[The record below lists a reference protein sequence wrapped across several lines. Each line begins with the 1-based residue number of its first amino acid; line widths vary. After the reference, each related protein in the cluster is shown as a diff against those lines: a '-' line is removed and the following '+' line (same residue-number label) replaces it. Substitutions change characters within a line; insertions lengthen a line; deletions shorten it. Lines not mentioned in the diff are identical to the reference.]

1 MKRFSEHIK
10 ESQINNGVTFGNSL
24 NNGVTNHYTPVQNIL
39 TNIKNLFCQLLG
51 VYAEVAEDGFSI
63 KLSSVQFTSEQK
75 TSEILHRP
83 MYNDVFSYGTSTLE
97 GYIMS
102 QGLRKVTMINL
113 GSYYVVYFSP
123 EDIKAAQPPISMET
137 NAKGYS
143 CEGEYSGECCPSPCE
158 MKESLYD
165 EFELSYLN
173 EDDQNGSNDN
183 SDDQNSNNDSSNDK
197 DSNTDN
203 SSNDNSKKESDDQ
216 ISEILNNKDKV
227 KAAKQLEILISQKI
241 NFPREFY
248 FTAIKFKNEDEAI
261 ALRWKYDK
269 KLPTGKSTENIRSI
283 MHIFGTGENA
293 IWVQDYAKDSIV
305 ELPKEI
311 KTLIDNV
318 LKILGAESTNDPAIF
333 NLGSG
338 NSDAQNSDDKNSDEQ
353 NNNDD
358 NQNDDQNNND
368 DKDKNNDDSKSVSL

>member
-10 ESQINNGVTFGNSL
+10 ESKINNVVTFGNSL

-83 MYNDVFSYGTSTLE
+83 MYNDAFSYGTSSLE

-102 QGLRKVTMINL
+102 QGLRKVTLINL

-123 EDIKAAQPPISMET
+123 EDIKAAQSPINME
-137 NAKGYS
+137 NNIKGYTS
-143 CEGEYSGECCPSPCE
+143 VGEYSGECCPNPCE

-165 EFELSYLN
+165 EFELCYLN
-173 EDDQNGSNDN
+173 EKEDNSNNSNDN
-183 SDDQNSNNDSSNDK
+183 SSDQNNDSSSDESN
-197 DSNTDN
+197 NTDN
-203 SSNDNSKKESDDQ
+203 SSNDNSNSDSDDK
-216 ISEILNNKDKV
+216 ISEILNSEDKV
-227 KAAKQLEILISQKI
+227 KAAKQLEIIISQKI
-241 NFPREFY
+241 QLSREFY

-269 KLPTGKSTENIRSI
+269 KLPNGKSTENVRSI

-311 KTLIDNV
+311 KQLIENV
-318 LKILGAESTNDPAIF
+318 LKILGAKSTNDPAIF

-338 NSDAQNSDDKNSDEQ
+338 SSDDSNSDDQ
-353 NNNDD
+353 NNGDD

-368 DKDKNNDDSKSVSL
+368 DKNTTNDSKSVEAL

>member
-10 ESQINNGVTFGNSL
+10 ESKINNVVTFGNSL

-51 VYAEVAEDGFSI
+51 VDAEVAEDGFSI

-83 MYNDVFSYGTSTLE
+83 MYNDVFSYGTSSLE

-102 QGLRKVTMINL
+102 QGLRKVTLINL

-123 EDIKAAQPPISMET
+123 EDIKAAQSPINME
-137 NAKGYS
+137 NNVKGYTS
-143 CEGEYSGECCPSPCE
+143 VGEYSGECCPNPCE

-165 EFELSYLN
+165 EFELCYLN
-173 EDDQNGSNDN
+173 ENEDNSNDN
-183 SDDQNSNNDSSNDK
+183 SGDQNNNNDSSSDEPN
-197 DSNTDN
+197 NTDN
-203 SSNDNSKKESDDQ
+203 SSNDSSNSDSDDK
-216 ISEILNNKDKV
+216 ISEILNSEDKV

-241 NFPREFY
+241 QLSREFY

-269 KLPTGKSTENIRSI
+269 KLPNGKSTENVRSI

-311 KTLIDNV
+311 KQLIENV
-318 LKILGAESTNDPAIF
+318 LKILGAKSTNDPAIF

-338 NSDAQNSDDKNSDEQ
+338 SSDDNNSDDQ
-353 NNNDD
+353 NNGDD

-368 DKDKNNDDSKSVSL
+368 DKNTTNDSKSVEAL

>member
-10 ESQINNGVTFGNSL
+10 ESQINNGVTPGNSL

-51 VYAEVAEDGFSI
+51 VYAEIAEDGFSI

-75 TSEILHRP
+75 TSEILHRA

-143 CEGEYSGECCPSPCE
+143 YEGEYSGECCPSPCE

-165 EFELSYLN
+165 EFELSYLK
-173 EDDQNGSNDN
+173 EDDQNSSNDN
-183 SDDQNSNNDSSNDK
+183 SDDQNSNDDSSNNK
-197 DSNTDN
+197 DNNIDN

-318 LKILGAESTNDPAIF
+318 LKILGAESTNDPSIF

-338 NSDAQNSDDKNSDEQ
+338 NSDDKNSDDQ
-353 NNNDD
+353 NNKDD

-368 DKDKNNDDSKSVSL
+368 DKDKNNDDSKSVSLL

>member
-10 ESQINNGVTFGNSL
+10 ESKINNGVTFGNSL

-83 MYNDVFSYGTSTLE
+83 MYNDAFSYGTSSLE

-102 QGLRKVTMINL
+102 QGLRKVTLINL

-123 EDIKAAQPPISMET
+123 EDIKAAQSPINME
-137 NAKGYS
+137 NNVKGYTS
-143 CEGEYSGECCPSPCE
+143 VGEYSGECCPNPCE

-165 EFELSYLN
+165 EFELCYLN
-173 EDDQNGSNDN
+173 EKEDNSNDN
-183 SDDQNSNNDSSNDK
+183 SGDQNNNDSSSDEPN
-197 DSNTDN
+197 NTDN
-203 SSNDNSKKESDDQ
+203 SSNDSSNSDSDDK
-216 ISEILNNKDKV
+216 ISEILNSEDKV

-241 NFPREFY
+241 QLSREFY

-269 KLPTGKSTENIRSI
+269 KLPNGKSTENVRSI

-305 ELPKEI
+305 ELPKAI
-311 KTLIDNV
+311 KQLIENV
-318 LKILGAESTNDPAIF
+318 LKILGAKSTNDPAIF
-333 NLGSG
+333 NLGNGS
-338 NSDAQNSDDKNSDEQ
+338 SDDSNSDDQ
-353 NNNDD
+353 NNGDD

-368 DKDKNNDDSKSVSL
+368 DKNTTNDSKSVEAL

>member
-10 ESQINNGVTFGNSL
+10 ESKINNVVTFGNSL

-83 MYNDVFSYGTSTLE
+83 MYNDAFSYGTSSLE

-102 QGLRKVTMINL
+102 QGLRKVTLINL

-123 EDIKAAQPPISMET
+123 EDIKAAQSPINME
-137 NAKGYS
+137 NNIKGYTS
-143 CEGEYSGECCPSPCE
+143 VGEYSGECCPNPCE

-165 EFELSYLN
+165 EFELCYLN
-173 EDDQNGSNDN
+173 EKEDNSNNSNDN
-183 SDDQNSNNDSSNDK
+183 SSDQNNDSSSDESN
-197 DSNTDN
+197 NTDN
-203 SSNDNSKKESDDQ
+203 SSNDNSNSDSDDK
-216 ISEILNNKDKV
+216 ISEILNSEDKV

-241 NFPREFY
+241 QLSREFY

-269 KLPTGKSTENIRSI
+269 KLPNGKSTENVRSI

-311 KTLIDNV
+311 KQLIENV
-318 LKILGAESTNDPAIF
+318 LKILGAKSTNDPAIF

-338 NSDAQNSDDKNSDEQ
+338 SSDDSNSDDQ
-353 NNNDD
+353 NNKDD

-368 DKDKNNDDSKSVSL
+368 DKNTTNDSKSVEAL

>member
-10 ESQINNGVTFGNSL
+10 ESKINNGVTFGNSL

-75 TSEILHRP
+75 TSEILHRS
-83 MYNDVFSYGTSTLE
+83 MYNDVFSYGTSSLE

-102 QGLRKVTMINL
+102 QGLRKVTLINL

-123 EDIKAAQPPISMET
+123 EDIIAAQSPINME
-137 NAKGYS
+137 NNVKGYTS
-143 CEGEYSGECCPSPCE
+143 VGEYSGECCPNPCE

-165 EFELSYLN
+165 EFELCYLN
-173 EDDQNGSNDN
+173 EKEDNSNNSNDN
-183 SDDQNSNNDSSNDK
+183 SGDQNNNDSSSDEPN
-197 DSNTDN
+197 NTDN
-203 SSNDNSKKESDDQ
+203 SSNDNSNSDSDDK
-216 ISEILNNKDKV
+216 ISEILNSEDKV
-227 KAAKQLEILISQKI
+227 KAAKQLEIIISQKI
-241 NFPREFY
+241 QLSREFY

-269 KLPTGKSTENIRSI
+269 KLPNGKSTENVRSI

-311 KTLIDNV
+311 KKLIENV
-318 LKILGAESTNDPAIF
+318 LKILGAKSTNDPAIF
-333 NLGSG
+333 NLGSSS
-338 NSDAQNSDDKNSDEQ
+338 SDDSNSDDQ
-353 NNNDD
+353 NIGDD
-358 NQNDDQNNND
+358 KQNDDQNNND
-368 DKDKNNDDSKSVSL
+368 DKNTTNDSKSVELL

>member
-10 ESQINNGVTFGNSL
+10 ESKINNAVTFGNSL

-75 TSEILHRP
+75 TSEILHRA

-102 QGLRKVTMINL
+102 QGLRKITMINL

-123 EDIKAAQPPISMET
+123 EDIKAAQSPINME
-137 NAKGYS
+137 NNIKGYAS
-143 CEGEYSGECCPSPCE
+143 VGEYSGECCPNPCE

-165 EFELSYLN
+165 EFELCYLKEK
-173 EDDQNGSNDN
+173 EDNSNNSNDN
-183 SDDQNSNNDSSNDK
+183 SDDQNNNNDSSGDESN
-197 DSNTDN
+197 NTDN
-203 SSNDNSKKESDDQ
+203 GSNDNSNSDSDDK
-216 ISEILNNKDKV
+216 ISEILNSEDKV
-227 KAAKQLEILISQKI
+227 KAAKQLEILVSQKI
-241 NFPREFY
+241 QLSREFY

-269 KLPTGKSTENIRSI
+269 KLPNGKSTENVRSI

-311 KTLIDNV
+311 KQLIENV
-318 LKILGAESTNDPAIF
+318 LKILGAKSTNDPAIF

-338 NSDAQNSDDKNSDEQ
+338 NSDDSNSDDQ
-353 NNNDD
+353 NNKDD
-358 NQNDDQNNND
+358 KQNDDQNNSD
-368 DKDKNNDDSKSVSL
+368 DKNTTNDSKSVEAL

>member
-10 ESQINNGVTFGNSL
+10 ESKINNVVTFGNSL

-83 MYNDVFSYGTSTLE
+83 MYNDAFSYGTSSLE

-102 QGLRKVTMINL
+102 QGLRKVTLINL

-123 EDIKAAQPPISMET
+123 EDIKAAQSPINME
-137 NAKGYS
+137 NNVKGYTS
-143 CEGEYSGECCPSPCE
+143 VGEYSGECCPNPCE

-165 EFELSYLN
+165 EFELCYLK
-173 EDDQNGSNDN
+173 EKEDN
-183 SDDQNSNNDSSNDK
+183 SDDQNNNDSSSDK
-197 DSNTDN
+197 PNNTDN
-203 SSNDNSKKESDDQ
+203 SSNDNSNSDSDDK
-216 ISEILNNKDKV
+216 ISEILNSEDKV

-241 NFPREFY
+241 QLSREFY

-269 KLPTGKSTENIRSI
+269 KLPNGKSTENVRSI

-311 KTLIDNV
+311 KKLIENV
-318 LKILGAESTNDPAIF
+318 LKILGAKSTNDPAIF

-338 NSDAQNSDDKNSDEQ
+338 SSDDSNSDDQ
-353 NNNDD
+353 NNEDD

-368 DKDKNNDDSKSVSL
+368 DKNTTNDSKSDEAL

>member
-10 ESQINNGVTFGNSL
+10 ESKINNVVTFGNSL

-83 MYNDVFSYGTSTLE
+83 MYNDAFSYGTSSLE

-102 QGLRKVTMINL
+102 QGLRKVTLINL

-123 EDIKAAQPPISMET
+123 EDIKAAQSPINME
-137 NAKGYS
+137 NNVKGYTS
-143 CEGEYSGECCPSPCE
+143 VGEYSGECCPNPCE

-165 EFELSYLN
+165 EFELCYLKEN
-173 EDDQNGSNDN
+173 EDNSNNSNDN
-183 SDDQNSNNDSSNDK
+183 SGDQNNNDSSGDESN
-197 DSNTDN
+197 NTDN
-203 SSNDNSKKESDDQ
+203 SSNDNSNSDSDDK
-216 ISEILNNKDKV
+216 ISEILNSEDKV

-241 NFPREFY
+241 QLSREFY

-269 KLPTGKSTENIRSI
+269 KLPNGKSTENVRSI

-305 ELPKEI
+305 ELPKDI
-311 KTLIDNV
+311 KQLIENV
-318 LKILGAESTNDPAIF
+318 LKILGAKSTNDPAIF
-333 NLGSG
+333 NLGSSS
-338 NSDAQNSDDKNSDEQ
+338 SDDSNSDDQ

-368 DKDKNNDDSKSVSL
+368 DKNTTNDSKSVEAL

>member
-10 ESQINNGVTFGNSL
+10 ESKINNGVTFGNSL

-75 TSEILHRP
+75 TSEILHRS
-83 MYNDVFSYGTSTLE
+83 MYNDAFSYGTSSLE

-102 QGLRKVTMINL
+102 QGLRKVTLINL

-123 EDIKAAQPPISMET
+123 EDIKAAQSPINME
-137 NAKGYS
+137 NNVKGYTS
-143 CEGEYSGECCPSPCE
+143 VGEYSGECCPNPCE

-165 EFELSYLN
+165 EFELCYLKEK
-173 EDDQNGSNDN
+173 EDNLNNSNDN
-183 SDDQNSNNDSSNDK
+183 SDDQNNNNDSSSDEPN
-197 DSNTDN
+197 NTDN
-203 SSNDNSKKESDDQ
+203 SSNDSSNSDSDDK
-216 ISEILNNKDKV
+216 ISEILNSEDKV

-241 NFPREFY
+241 QLSREFY

-269 KLPTGKSTENIRSI
+269 KLPNGKSTENIRSI

-305 ELPKEI
+305 ELPKAI
-311 KTLIDNV
+311 KQLIENV
-318 LKILGAESTNDPAIF
+318 LKILGAKSTNDPAIF

-338 NSDAQNSDDKNSDEQ
+338 SSDDSNSDDQ
-353 NNNDD
+353 NNGDD
-358 NQNDDQNNND
+358 NHNDDQNNND
-368 DKDKNNDDSKSVSL
+368 DKNTTND

>member
-10 ESQINNGVTFGNSL
+10 ESKINNVVTFGNSL

-63 KLSSVQFTSEQK
+63 KLSSVQFTSEKK

-83 MYNDVFSYGTSTLE
+83 MYNDVFSYGTSSLE

-102 QGLRKVTMINL
+102 QGLRKVTLINL

-123 EDIKAAQPPISMET
+123 EDIKAAQSPINME
-137 NAKGYS
+137 NNVKGYVS
-143 CEGEYSGECCPSPCE
+143 VGKYSGECCPNPCE

-165 EFELSYLN
+165 EFELCYLKEK
-173 EDDQNGSNDN
+173 EDNSNNSNDN
-183 SDDQNSNNDSSNDK
+183 SDDQNNNDSSSNETN
-197 DSNTDN
+197 NTDN
-203 SSNDNSKKESDDQ
+203 SSNDNSNSDSDDK
-216 ISEILNNKDKV
+216 ISEILNSEDKV
-227 KAAKQLEILISQKI
+227 KAAKQLEIIISQKI
-241 NFPREFY
+241 QLSREFY

-269 KLPTGKSTENIRSI
+269 KLPNGKSTENVRSI

-311 KTLIDNV
+311 KQLIENV
-318 LKILGAESTNDPAIF
+318 LKILGAKSTNDPAIF

-338 NSDAQNSDDKNSDEQ
+338 SSDDSNSDDQ
-353 NNNDD
+353 NNKDD
-358 NQNDDQNNND
+358 KQNDDQNNSD
-368 DKDKNNDDSKSVSL
+368 DKNTTNDSKSVEAL

>member
-10 ESQINNGVTFGNSL
+10 ESQINNGVTPGNSH

-75 TSEILHRP
+75 TSEILHRA

-102 QGLRKVTMINL
+102 HGLRKVTMINL

-165 EFELSYLN
+165 EFELSYLK
-173 EDDQNGSNDN
+173 EDDQNDSNDN
-183 SDDQNSNNDSSNDK
+183 SDDQNSNDDSSNNK
-197 DSNTDN
+197 DNNTDN
-203 SSNDNSKKESDDQ
+203 SSNDSSNSDSDDK
-216 ISEILNNKDKV
+216 ISEILNSEDKV

-241 NFPREFY
+241 QLSREFY

-269 KLPTGKSTENIRSI
+269 KLPNGKSTENVRSI

-305 ELPKEI
+305 ELPKAI
-311 KTLIDNV
+311 KQLIENV
-318 LKILGAESTNDPAIF
+318 LKILGAKSTNDPAIF

-338 NSDAQNSDDKNSDEQ
+338 SSDDSNSDDQ
-353 NNNDD
+353 NKGDD
-358 NQNDDQNNND
+358 NHNDDQNNND
-368 DKDKNNDDSKSVSL
+368 DKNTTNDSKSVEAL

>member
-10 ESQINNGVTFGNSL
+10 ESKINNGVTFGNSL

-75 TSEILHRP
+75 TSEILNRS
-83 MYNDVFSYGTSTLE
+83 MYNDVFSYGTSSLE

-102 QGLRKVTMINL
+102 QGLRKVTLINL

-123 EDIKAAQPPISMET
+123 EDIKAAQSPINME
-137 NAKGYS
+137 NNVKGYTS
-143 CEGEYSGECCPSPCE
+143 VGEYSGECCPNPCE

-165 EFELSYLN
+165 EFELCYLKEK
-173 EDDQNGSNDN
+173 EDNLNNSNDN
-183 SDDQNSNNDSSNDK
+183 SSDQNNNDSSSNEPN
-197 DSNTDN
+197 NTDN
-203 SSNDNSKKESDDQ
+203 SSNNNSNSDSDGK
-216 ISEILNNKDKV
+216 ISEILNSEDKV

-241 NFPREFY
+241 QLSREFY

-269 KLPTGKSTENIRSI
+269 KLPNGKSTENVRSI

-311 KTLIDNV
+311 KKLIENV
-318 LKILGAESTNDPAIF
+318 LKILGAKSTNDPAIF

-338 NSDAQNSDDKNSDEQ
+338 NSDDSNSDDQ
-353 NNNDD
+353 NNKDD
-358 NQNDDQNNND
+358 KQNDDQNNSD
-368 DKDKNNDDSKSVSL
+368 GKNTTNDSKSVEAL

>member
-10 ESQINNGVTFGNSL
+10 ESQINNGVTFSNSL

-123 EDIKAAQPPISMET
+123 EDIKAAQPPISMEN

-143 CEGEYSGECCPSPCE
+143 CEGECCPSPCE

-183 SDDQNSNNDSSNDK
+183 SNDQNSNDDSSNDK

-203 SSNDNSKKESDDQ
+203 SSNDSSKKESDDQ

-241 NFPREFY
+241 SFPREFY
-248 FTAIKFKNEDEAI
+248 FSAIKFKNEDEAI

-311 KTLIDNV
+311 KKLIENV
-318 LKILGAESTNDPAIF
+318 LKILGAESTDDPAIF

-338 NSDAQNSDDKNSDEQ
+338 NSDDKNS
-353 NNNDD
+353 
-358 NQNDDQNNND
+358 DDQNNND
-368 DKDKNNDDSKSVSL
+368 DKDKNNDDSKSVSLL

>member
-10 ESQINNGVTFGNSL
+10 ESQINNGVTPGNSL

-51 VYAEVAEDGFSI
+51 VYAEIAEDGFSI

-75 TSEILHRP
+75 TSEILHRA

-143 CEGEYSGECCPSPCE
+143 YEGEYSGECCPSPCE

-165 EFELSYLN
+165 EFELSYLK
-173 EDDQNGSNDN
+173 EDDQNSSNDN
-183 SDDQNSNNDSSNDK
+183 SDDQNSNDDSSNNK
-197 DSNTDN
+197 DNNIDN

-318 LKILGAESTNDPAIF
+318 LKILGAESTNDPSIF

-338 NSDAQNSDDKNSDEQ
+338 NSDDKNSDDQ
-353 NNNDD
+353 NNKDD

-368 DKDKNNDDSKSVSL
+368 DNDKNNDDSKSVSLL

>member
-10 ESQINNGVTFGNSL
+10 ESKINNVVTFSNSL

-39 TNIKNLFCQLLG
+39 TNVKNLFCQLLG

-83 MYNDVFSYGTSTLE
+83 MYNDAFSYGTSSLE

-102 QGLRKVTMINL
+102 QGLRKVTLINL

-123 EDIKAAQPPISMET
+123 EDIKAAQSPISMEN
-137 NAKGYS
+137 NAKGYTS
-143 CEGEYSGECCPSPCE
+143 VGEYSGECCPNPCE

-165 EFELSYLN
+165 EFELCYLKEK
-173 EDDQNGSNDN
+173 EDNSNNSNDN
-183 SDDQNSNNDSSNDK
+183 SDDQNNNNDSSGDESN
-197 DSNTDN
+197 NTDN
-203 SSNDNSKKESDDQ
+203 SSNDNSNSDSDDK
-216 ISEILNNKDKV
+216 ISEILNSEDKV
-227 KAAKQLEILISQKI
+227 KAAKQLEILVSQKI
-241 NFPREFY
+241 QLSREFY

-269 KLPTGKSTENIRSI
+269 KLPNGKSTENVRSI

-311 KTLIDNV
+311 KKLIENV
-318 LKILGAESTNDPAIF
+318 LKILGAKSTNDPAIF

-338 NSDAQNSDDKNSDEQ
+338 SSNDSNSDDQ
-353 NNNDD
+353 NNGDD

-368 DKDKNNDDSKSVSL
+368 DKNTTNDSKSVEAL

>member
-10 ESQINNGVTFGNSL
+10 ESKINNGVTFGNSL

-83 MYNDVFSYGTSTLE
+83 MYNDVFSYGTSSLG

-102 QGLRKVTMINL
+102 QGLRKVTLINL

-123 EDIKAAQPPISMET
+123 EDIKAAQSPINMEN

-143 CEGEYSGECCPSPCE
+143 CVGEYSGECCPNPCE

-165 EFELSYLN
+165 EFELCYLKEK
-173 EDDQNGSNDN
+173 EDNSNNSNDN
-183 SDDQNSNNDSSNDK
+183 SDDQNTNNDSSSDEPN
-197 DSNTDN
+197 NTDN
-203 SSNDNSKKESDDQ
+203 SSNDNSNSDSDDK
-216 ISEILNNKDKV
+216 ISEILNSEDKV
-227 KAAKQLEILISQKI
+227 KAAKQLEIIISQKI
-241 NFPREFY
+241 QLSREFY

-269 KLPTGKSTENIRSI
+269 KLPNGKSTENVRSI

-305 ELPKEI
+305 ELPKAI
-311 KTLIDNV
+311 KQLIENV
-318 LKILGAESTNDPAIF
+318 LKILGAKSTNDPAIF

-338 NSDAQNSDDKNSDEQ
+338 SSDDNNSDDQ
-353 NNNDD
+353 NNGDD
-358 NQNDDQNNND
+358 KQNDDQNNND
-368 DKDKNNDDSKSVSL
+368 DKNTTNDSK

>member
-10 ESQINNGVTFGNSL
+10 ESKINNGVTFGNSL

-83 MYNDVFSYGTSTLE
+83 MYNDVFSYGTSSLE

-102 QGLRKVTMINL
+102 QGLRKVTLINL

-123 EDIKAAQPPISMET
+123 EDIKAAQSPINME
-137 NAKGYS
+137 NNIKGYTS
-143 CEGEYSGECCPSPCE
+143 VGEYSGECCPNPCE

-165 EFELSYLN
+165 EFELCYLN
-173 EDDQNGSNDN
+173 EKEDNSNNSNDN
-183 SDDQNSNNDSSNDK
+183 SSDQNNDSSSDESN
-197 DSNTDN
+197 NTDN
-203 SSNDNSKKESDDQ
+203 SSNDNSNSDSDDK
-216 ISEILNNKDKV
+216 ISEILNSEDKV

-241 NFPREFY
+241 QLSREFY

-269 KLPTGKSTENIRSI
+269 KLPNGKSTENVRSI

-311 KTLIDNV
+311 KKLIENV
-318 LKILGAESTNDPAIF
+318 LKILGAKSTNDPAIF

-338 NSDAQNSDDKNSDEQ
+338 SSDDSNSDDQ
-353 NNNDD
+353 NNKDD
-358 NQNDDQNNND
+358 KQNDDQNNSD
-368 DKDKNNDDSKSVSL
+368 DKNTTNDSKSVEAL

>member
-10 ESQINNGVTFGNSL
+10 ESKINNGVTFGNSL

-83 MYNDVFSYGTSTLE
+83 MYNDAFSYGTSSLE

-102 QGLRKVTMINL
+102 QGLRKVTLINL

-123 EDIKAAQPPISMET
+123 EDIKAAQSPINME
-137 NAKGYS
+137 NNVKGYTS
-143 CEGEYSGECCPSPCE
+143 VGEYSGECCPNPCE

-165 EFELSYLN
+165 EFELCYLKEK
-173 EDDQNGSNDN
+173 EDNSNNSNDN
-183 SDDQNSNNDSSNDK
+183 SGDQNNNDSSSDEPN
-197 DSNTDN
+197 NTDN
-203 SSNDNSKKESDDQ
+203 SSNDSSNSDSDDK
-216 ISEILNNKDKV
+216 ISEILNSEDKV

-241 NFPREFY
+241 QLSREFY

-269 KLPTGKSTENIRSI
+269 KLPNGKSTENVRSI

-305 ELPKEI
+305 ELPKAI
-311 KTLIDNV
+311 KQLIENV
-318 LKILGAESTNDPAIF
+318 LKILGAKSTNDPAIF

-338 NSDAQNSDDKNSDEQ
+338 SSDDSNSDDQ
-353 NNNDD
+353 NNGDD
-358 NQNDDQNNND
+358 NHNDDQNNND
-368 DKDKNNDDSKSVSL
+368 DKNTTNDSKSVEAL

>member
-1 MKRFSEHIK
+1 M
-10 ESQINNGVTFGNSL
+10 
-24 NNGVTNHYTPVQNIL
+24 
-39 TNIKNLFCQLLG
+39 FCQLLG

-75 TSEILHRP
+75 TSEILHRA

-123 EDIKAAQPPISMET
+123 EDIKAAQPPISMEN

-143 CEGEYSGECCPSPCE
+143 CEDEYSGECCPSPCE

-165 EFELSYLN
+165 EFELSYLK

-183 SDDQNSNNDSSNDK
+183 SDDQNNNDDSSNDK

-283 MHIFGTGENA
+283 MHIFGTGENT

-311 KTLIDNV
+311 KKLIDNV
-318 LKILGAESTNDPAIF
+318 LKILGAESTDDPAIF

-338 NSDAQNSDDKNSDEQ
+338 NSDDKNSDDQ
-353 NNNDD
+353 NNKDD

-368 DKDKNNDDSKSVSL
+368 DKNNDDSKSVSLL

>member
-10 ESQINNGVTFGNSL
+10 ESKINNAVTFGNSL
-24 NNGVTNHYTPVQNIL
+24 NNGVTNHYTPVQNLL

-83 MYNDVFSYGTSTLE
+83 MYNDAFSYGTSSLE

-102 QGLRKVTMINL
+102 QGLRKVTLINL

-123 EDIKAAQPPISMET
+123 EDIKAAQSPINME
-137 NAKGYS
+137 NNVKGYTS
-143 CEGEYSGECCPSPCE
+143 VGEYSGECCPNPCE

-165 EFELSYLN
+165 EFELCYLKEK
-173 EDDQNGSNDN
+173 EDNSNNSNDN
-183 SDDQNSNNDSSNDK
+183 SDDQNNNDSSGDESN
-197 DSNTDN
+197 NTDN
-203 SSNDNSKKESDDQ
+203 SSNDNSNSDSDDK
-216 ISEILNNKDKV
+216 ISEILNSEDKV
-227 KAAKQLEILISQKI
+227 KAAKQLEILVSQKI
-241 NFPREFY
+241 QLSREFY

-269 KLPTGKSTENIRSI
+269 KLPNGKSTENVRSI

-311 KTLIDNV
+311 KKLIENV
-318 LKILGAESTNDPAIF
+318 LKILGAKSTNDPAIF

-338 NSDAQNSDDKNSDEQ
+338 SSNDSNSDDQ
-353 NNNDD
+353 NNGDD

-368 DKDKNNDDSKSVSL
+368 DKNTTNDSKSDEAL

>member
-10 ESQINNGVTFGNSL
+10 ESKINNVVTFGNSL

-83 MYNDVFSYGTSTLE
+83 MYNDVFSYGTSSLE

-102 QGLRKVTMINL
+102 QGLRKVTLINL

-123 EDIKAAQPPISMET
+123 EDIKAAQSPINME
-137 NAKGYS
+137 NNVKGYTS
-143 CEGEYSGECCPSPCE
+143 VGEYSGECCPNPCE

-165 EFELSYLN
+165 EFELCYLN
-173 EDDQNGSNDN
+173 EKEDNSNNSNDN
-183 SDDQNSNNDSSNDK
+183 SGDQNNNNDSSGDESN
-197 DSNTDN
+197 NTDN
-203 SSNDNSKKESDDQ
+203 SSNDNSNSDSDDK
-216 ISEILNNKDKV
+216 ISEILNSEDKV
-227 KAAKQLEILISQKI
+227 KAAKQLEIIVSQKI
-241 NFPREFY
+241 QLSREFY

-269 KLPTGKSTENIRSI
+269 KLPNGKSTENVRSI

-311 KTLIDNV
+311 KQLIENV
-318 LKILGAESTNDPAIF
+318 LKILGAKSTKDPAIF
-333 NLGSG
+333 NLGNGS
-338 NSDAQNSDDKNSDEQ
+338 SDDSNSDDQ
-353 NNNDD
+353 NNGDD

-368 DKDKNNDDSKSVSL
+368 DKNTTNDSKSVEAL

>member
-75 TSEILHRP
+75 TSEILHRS

-123 EDIKAAQPPISMET
+123 EDIKAAQPPISMEN

-183 SDDQNSNNDSSNDK
+183 SNDQNSNDDSSNDK

-203 SSNDNSKKESDDQ
+203 SSNDSSKKESDGQ

-241 NFPREFY
+241 SFPREFY
-248 FTAIKFKNEDEAI
+248 FSAIKFKNEDEAI

-311 KTLIDNV
+311 KKLIDNV
-318 LKILGAESTNDPAIF
+318 LKILGAESTDDPAIF

-338 NSDAQNSDDKNSDEQ
+338 NSDDKNSDEQ

-368 DKDKNNDDSKSVSL
+368 DKDKNNDDSKSVSLL

>member
-10 ESQINNGVTFGNSL
+10 ESKINNVVTFGNSL

-83 MYNDVFSYGTSTLE
+83 MYNDAFSYGTSSLE

-102 QGLRKVTMINL
+102 QGLRKVTLINL

-123 EDIKAAQPPISMET
+123 EDIKAAQSPINME
-137 NAKGYS
+137 NNVKGYTS
-143 CEGEYSGECCPSPCE
+143 VGEYSGECCPNPCE

-165 EFELSYLN
+165 EFELCYLKEK
-173 EDDQNGSNDN
+173 EDNSNNSNDN
-183 SDDQNSNNDSSNDK
+183 SGDQNNNDSSSDEPN
-197 DSNTDN
+197 NTDN
-203 SSNDNSKKESDDQ
+203 SSNDNSNSDSDDK
-216 ISEILNNKDKV
+216 ISEILNSEDKV

-241 NFPREFY
+241 QLSREFY

-269 KLPTGKSTENIRSI
+269 KLPNGKSTENVRSI

-305 ELPKEI
+305 ELPKAI
-311 KTLIDNV
+311 KQLIENV
-318 LKILGAESTNDPAIF
+318 LKILGAKSTNDPAIF

-338 NSDAQNSDDKNSDEQ
+338 SSDDSNSDDQ
-353 NNNDD
+353 NNGDD
-358 NQNDDQNNND
+358 NHNDDQNNND
-368 DKDKNNDDSKSVSL
+368 DKNTTNDSKSVEAL

>member
-10 ESQINNGVTFGNSL
+10 ESKINNVVTFGNSL

-75 TSEILHRP
+75 TSEILNRS
-83 MYNDVFSYGTSTLE
+83 MYNDVFSYGTSSLE

-102 QGLRKVTMINL
+102 QGLRKVTLINL

-123 EDIKAAQPPISMET
+123 EDIKAAQSPINME
-137 NAKGYS
+137 NNVKGYTS
-143 CEGEYSGECCPSPCE
+143 VGEYSGECCPNPCE

-165 EFELSYLN
+165 EFELCYLKEK
-173 EDDQNGSNDN
+173 EDNLNNSNDN
-183 SDDQNSNNDSSNDK
+183 SSDQNNNDSSSNEPN
-197 DSNTDN
+197 NTDN
-203 SSNDNSKKESDDQ
+203 SSNNNSNSDSDGK
-216 ISEILNNKDKV
+216 ISEILNSEDKV

-241 NFPREFY
+241 QLSREFY

-269 KLPTGKSTENIRSI
+269 KLPNGKSTENVRSI

-311 KTLIDNV
+311 KKLIENV
-318 LKILGAESTNDPAIF
+318 LKILGAKSTNDPAIF

-338 NSDAQNSDDKNSDEQ
+338 NSDDSNSDDQ
-353 NNNDD
+353 NNKDD
-358 NQNDDQNNND
+358 KQNDDQNNSD
-368 DKDKNNDDSKSVSL
+368 GKNTTNDSKSVEAL

>member
-10 ESQINNGVTFGNSL
+10 ESKINNVVTFGNSL

-83 MYNDVFSYGTSTLE
+83 MYNDAFNYGTSSLE

-102 QGLRKVTMINL
+102 QGLRKVTLINL

-123 EDIKAAQPPISMET
+123 EDIKAAQSPINME
-137 NAKGYS
+137 NNVKGYTS
-143 CEGEYSGECCPSPCE
+143 VGEYSGECCPNPCE

-165 EFELSYLN
+165 EFELCYLKEK
-173 EDDQNGSNDN
+173 EDNSNNSNDN
-183 SDDQNSNNDSSNDK
+183 SGDRNNNDSSSDEPN
-197 DSNTDN
+197 NTDN
-203 SSNDNSKKESDDQ
+203 SSNDNSNSDSDDK
-216 ISEILNNKDKV
+216 ISEILNSEDKV

-241 NFPREFY
+241 QLSREFY

-269 KLPTGKSTENIRSI
+269 KLPNGKSTENVRSI

-305 ELPKEI
+305 ELPKAI
-311 KTLIDNV
+311 KQLIENV
-318 LKILGAESTNDPAIF
+318 LKILGAKSTNDPAIF

-338 NSDAQNSDDKNSDEQ
+338 SSDDSNSDDQ
-353 NNNDD
+353 NNGDD
-358 NQNDDQNNND
+358 NHNDDQNNND
-368 DKDKNNDDSKSVSL
+368 DKNTTNDSKSVEAL

>member
-10 ESQINNGVTFGNSL
+10 ESKIINNGVTFGNSL

-83 MYNDVFSYGTSTLE
+83 MYNDVFSYGTSSLE

-102 QGLRKVTMINL
+102 QGLRKVTLINL

-123 EDIKAAQPPISMET
+123 EDIKAAQSPINME
-137 NAKGYS
+137 NNIKGYTS
-143 CEGEYSGECCPSPCE
+143 VGEYSGECCPNPCE

-165 EFELSYLN
+165 EFELCYLKEK
-173 EDDQNGSNDN
+173 EDNSNNSNDN
-183 SDDQNSNNDSSNDK
+183 SGDQNNNNDSSSDEPN
-197 DSNTDN
+197 NTDN
-203 SSNDNSKKESDDQ
+203 SSNDNSNSDSDDK
-216 ISEILNNKDKV
+216 ISEILNNEDKV
-227 KAAKQLEILISQKI
+227 KAAKQLEIIISQKI
-241 NFPREFY
+241 QLSREFY

-269 KLPTGKSTENIRSI
+269 KLPNGKSTENVRSI

-305 ELPKEI
+305 ELPKAI
-311 KTLIDNV
+311 KQLIENV
-318 LKILGAESTNDPAIF
+318 LKILGAKSTHDPAIF
-333 NLGSG
+333 NLRSGS
-338 NSDAQNSDDKNSDEQ
+338 SDDSNSDDQ
-353 NNNDD
+353 NNGDD

-368 DKDKNNDDSKSVSL
+368 GKNNDDSKSVSLL

>member
-10 ESQINNGVTFGNSL
+10 ESKINNVVTFGNSL

-83 MYNDVFSYGTSTLE
+83 MYNDAFSYGTSSLE

-102 QGLRKVTMINL
+102 QGLRKVTLINL

-123 EDIKAAQPPISMET
+123 EDIKAAQSPINME
-137 NAKGYS
+137 NNIKGYTS
-143 CEGEYSGECCPSPCE
+143 VGEYSGECCPNPCE

-165 EFELSYLN
+165 EFELCYLN
-173 EDDQNGSNDN
+173 EKEDNSNNSNDN
-183 SDDQNSNNDSSNDK
+183 SSDQNNDSSSDESN
-197 DSNTDN
+197 NTDN
-203 SSNDNSKKESDDQ
+203 SSNDNSNSDSDDK
-216 ISEILNNKDKV
+216 ISEILNSEDKV
-227 KAAKQLEILISQKI
+227 KAAKQLEIIISQKI
-241 NFPREFY
+241 QLSREFY

-269 KLPTGKSTENIRSI
+269 KLPNGKSTENVRSI

-293 IWVQDYAKDSIV
+293 RWVQDYAKDSIV

-311 KTLIDNV
+311 KQLIENV
-318 LKILGAESTNDPAIF
+318 LKILGAKSTNDPAIF

-338 NSDAQNSDDKNSDEQ
+338 SSDDSNSDDQ
-353 NNNDD
+353 NNGDD

-368 DKDKNNDDSKSVSL
+368 GKNTTNDSKSVELL